1 MVEGNRNSGQKG
13 VRAFFAI
20 WPDPVAKSR
29 LIELGGKLQRESI
42 CSGHATKGEN
52 IHLTLAFLGE
62 MSPSRLATLFR
73 LAAEIPPSA
82 ARAFDLVI
90 EKIGYRKHK
99 GILYAGVDHIPDE
112 LDKLVQTL
120 HSTLISGGFMLE
132 SRPYWP
138 HITLMRHASC
148 SALPELSE
156 WITWQA
162 REWMLIKSEQTS
174 GGSVYTPIGRWSLA
188 AIS

>member
-1 MVEGNRNSGQKG
+1 MIEENRNSGQEG
-13 VRAFFAI
+13 VRVFFAI

-29 LIELGGKLQRESI
+29 LIELSRKLQRESI
-42 CSGHATKGEN
+42 CSGHATKEEN

-62 MSPSRLATLFR
+62 VDLSRLATLFR
-73 LAAEIPPSA
+73 IATEIPPSA
-82 ARAFDLVI
+82 ARVFDLVI

-112 LDKLVQTL
+112 LDKLVQAL
-120 HSTLISGGFMLE
+120 HSALISGGFMLE

-148 SALPELSE
+148 SALPELPE
-156 WITWQA
+156 RITWQA

-174 GGSVYTPIGRWSLA
+174 GGSVYTPVGRWSLA
-188 AIS
+188 ATS